1 MISTVKKAM
10 KELRESLESGGGIPR
25 EAPLDGM
32 VREGFMGE
40 VACQLRTRQ

>member
-1 MISTVKKAM
+1 MISTVKKAR

-32 VREGFMGE
+32 VREGFLE
-40 VACQLRTRQ
+40 EEAFELRRKE